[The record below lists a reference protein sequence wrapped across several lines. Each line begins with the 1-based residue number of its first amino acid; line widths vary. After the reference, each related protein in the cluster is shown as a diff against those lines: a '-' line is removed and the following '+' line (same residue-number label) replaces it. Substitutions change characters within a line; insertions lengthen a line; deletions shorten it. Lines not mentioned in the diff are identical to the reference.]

1 MSSSPTTAVALNEAP
16 APGTPEARRA
26 LEFPLQADVTR
37 PWVSRAVLIGSD
49 LLTLGLAA
57 IIAVVLRH
65 WQEPTVIDIQVYVHL
80 WPASVLFILGF
91 AIERMYTVVGSNPA
105 DELRR
110 GTMATTL
117 VYLGIAAATFMMR
130 GGEYYSRGIFVIAWL
145 LSLVAVPLGRAL
157 VRKVFAPLPWWGYPV
172 VVLGAGKTGEMIIK
186 TLRRQPELG
195 LKPIA
200 VLDDDPSKHGA
211 LQNVP
216 VPGGLDLAANL
227 AQRGGV
233 SYAIVAM
240 PGVPHARLLEI
251 VERYAY
257 TFSHLIVIPDLFGF
271 ASLRVPVQDLGGT
284 LGLEVRQQLLLPVPR
299 FTKRAMDLLVTLIG
313 GCLILP
319 LLAVLALAVRL
330 TSRGPV
336 LFSQQRP
343 GKLGKP
349 FRIWKFR
356 TMHLDAEE
364 RFTRLTQELRD
375 EFTRYGKI
383 RNDPRVTWVGSWMR
397 KFSLDEL
404 PQLWNVLAG
413 ELSLVGPRPYL
424 QNQVPNMKDF
434 DDVVSKV
441 VPGLTGLWQV
451 SGRSELTFEERLKLD
466 AYYVRNWSIWL
477 DIWIMART
485 VPVLLG
491 KGAY

>member
-1 MSSSPTTAVALNEAP
+1 MSSSPTTAVALKEAP
-16 APGTPEARRA
+16 SAPGTPEARRLDVA
-26 LEFPLQADVTR
+26 LQASGTR
-37 PWVSRAVLIGSD
+37 PWVSRLVLIGSD

-57 IIAVVLRH
+57 IAGVLIRH
-65 WQEPTVIDIQVYVHL
+65 WQEPAVIDIQVYLHL
-80 WPASVLFILGF
+80 WPAALLFVLGY

-110 GTMATTL
+110 ATLATTL

-157 VRKVFAPLPWWGYPV
+157 VRRLFAPLSWWGYPV
-172 VVLGAGKTGEMIIK
+172 VILGAGKTGEMIVK

-200 VLDDDPSKHGA
+200 VLDDDPSKHGS
-211 LQNVP
+211 LLNVP
-216 VPGGLDLAANL
+216 VPGGLSLAANL
-227 AQRGGV
+227 AQRNGV

-240 PGVPHARLLEI
+240 PGVPHVRLLEI
-251 VERYAY
+251 VESYAY

-313 GCLILP
+313 GCMILP
-319 LLAVLALAVRL
+319 LLALLAIAVRL
-330 TSRGPV
+330 TSRGPI

-343 GKLGKP
+343 GKLGTP

-356 TMHLDAEE
+356 TMHVDAEE
-364 RFTRLTQELRD
+364 RFKRLTPELRE
-375 EFTRYGKI
+375 EFTRFGKI
-383 RNDPRVTWVGSWMR
+383 KNDPRVTWVGKWMR

-404 PQLWNVLAG
+404 PQLWNVLIG

-424 QNQVPNMKDF
+424 HDQVPDMKDF
-434 DDVVSKV
+434 DDVVFKV

-485 VPVLLG
+485 LPVLLG

>member
-1 MSSSPTTAVALNEAP
+1 MLSIAAIS
-16 APGTPEARRA
+16 G
-26 LEFPLQADVTR
+26 
-37 PWVSRAVLIGSD
+37 VLI
-49 LLTLGLAA
+49 
-57 IIAVVLRH
+57 RH
-65 WQEPTVIDIQVYVHL
+65 SQEPAVINIQVYLHL
-80 WPASVLFILGF
+80 WPAATLFILGF
-91 AIERMYTVVGSNPA
+91 AIERMYTIVGSNPA

-110 GTMATTL
+110 ATLATTL
-117 VYLGIAAATFMMR
+117 GYVAIAAATFMMR

-145 LSLVAVPLGRAL
+145 FSLMSVPLGRAL
-157 VRKVFAPLPWWGYPV
+157 VRKFFAPLSWWGYPV
-172 VVLGAGKTGEMIIK
+172 VVLGAGKTGEMIVK
-186 TLRRQPELG
+186 TLHRQPELG

-200 VLDDDPSKHGA
+200 ILDDDPSKHG
-211 LQNVP
+211 LLFNVP
-216 VPGGLDLAANL
+216 VPGGLNLAADL

-251 VERYAY
+251 VESYAY

-299 FTKRAMDLLVTLIG
+299 FSKRAMDLLVTIVG
-313 GCLILP
+313 GCIILP
-319 LLAVLALAVRL
+319 LLVVLAFAVRL

-343 GKLGKP
+343 GKGGKP

-356 TMHLDAEE
+356 TMYIDAED
-364 RFTRLTQELRD
+364 RFKRLPGELQE
-375 EFTRYGKI
+375 EFMRYGKI
-383 RNDPRVTWVGSWMR
+383 KNDPRVTWVGKWMR
-397 KFSLDEL
+397 KFSLDEF
-404 PQLWNVLAG
+404 PQLWNVFVG

-424 QNQVPNMKDF
+424 NNQIPDMKEF
-434 DDVVSKV
+434 DDIVFKV
-441 VPGLTGLWQV
+441 VPGMTGLWQV
-451 SGRSELTFEERLKLD
+451 SGRSELTFAERLKLD

-485 VPVLLG
+485 LPVLLG

>member
-1 MSSSPTTAVALNEAP
+1 MLSFAAIS
-16 APGTPEARRA
+16 G
-26 LEFPLQADVTR
+26 
-37 PWVSRAVLIGSD
+37 VLIRHCQEP
-49 LLTLGLAA
+49 AA
-57 IIAVVLRH
+57 INI
-65 WQEPTVIDIQVYVHL
+65 EVYLHL
-80 WPASVLFILGF
+80 WPALTLFIFGF
-91 AIERMYTVVGSNPA
+91 AIERMYTIVGSNPA

-110 GTMATTL
+110 ATLATTL
-117 VYLGIAAATFMMR
+117 GYVAIAAATFMMR

-145 LSLVAVPLGRAL
+145 LSLMSVPLGRAL
-157 VRKVFAPLPWWGYPV
+157 VRKFFAPMSWWGYPV
-172 VVLGAGKTGEMIIK
+172 VVLGAGKTGEMIVK

-200 VLDDDPSKHGA
+200 ILDDDPSKHG
-211 LQNVP
+211 LLLDLP
-216 VPGGLDLAANL
+216 VPGGLNLAADL

-251 VERYAY
+251 VESYAY

-284 LGLEVRQQLLLPVPR
+284 LGLEVRQQLLLPLPR
-299 FTKRAMDLLVTLIG
+299 FTKRAMDLLVTVVG
-313 GCLILP
+313 GCIILP
-319 LLAVLALAVRL
+319 LLVLLAFAVRL

-343 GKLGKP
+343 GKGGKP

-356 TMHLDAEE
+356 TMYIDAEE
-364 RFTRLTQELRD
+364 RFKRLPRELQE
-375 EFTRYGKI
+375 EFVRYGKI
-383 RNDPRVTWVGSWMR
+383 KYDPRVTWVGKWLR
-397 KFSLDEL
+397 KFSLDEF
-404 PQLWNVLAG
+404 PQLWNVFVG

-424 QNQVPNMKDF
+424 NDQIPDMKDF
-434 DDVVSKV
+434 DNVVFKV

-451 SGRSELTFEERLKLD
+451 SGRSELTFSERLKLD

-485 VPVLLG
+485 LPVLLG